1 MTEWVKLLAA
11 KLDRSAVPGAHMVE
25 GEHRLLQVV
34 LWPLHVCHD
43 IPQCTHMMVYAYTHN
58 KNVILG
64 KKKKEFPVVVPT
76 FRCVELMSL
85 SWFSRAK
92 L

>member
-1 MTEWVKLLAA
+1 MTEEVKLLAA
-11 KLDRSAVPGAHMVE
+11 ELDWSAVPGAHMVE
-25 GEHRLLQVV
+25 GEHRLPQVV

-43 IPQCTHMMVYAYTHN
+43 IPECTHMTVYGYTHN

-64 KKKKEFPVVVPT
+64 KKKKFPVVVPT
-76 FRCVELMSL
+76 FRCVKLMSL
-85 SWFSRAK
+85 SWFSRVK